1 MMQSRKG
8 CQSLDEDTM
17 HGNVCHLI
25 ELEYRISRRGLKQT
39 REERSHGVWWILS
52 LAKNAKC
59 LTTGKSGKCNIVQG
73 TSVLSGGAPKI
84 DVGNVCHLLCDP
96 WFGGEE

>member
-39 REERSHGVWWILS
+39 REERSHGLWWMT
-52 LAKNAKC
+52 K
-59 LTTGKSGKCNIVQG
+59 GRSGKCNIVQG
-73 TSVLSGGAPKI
+73 RSVLSGGAPKI

-96 WFGGEE
+96 WVGGEE